1 MGKGRFVNQKLG
13 KIVHRVID
21 QHLWRTKTRNWQ
33 EMTRHVPIHP
43 RKDVRSANDEQM
55 DASKNEE

>member
-21 QHLWRTKTRNWQ
+21 QHLWRTKTRDWQ
-33 EMTRHVPIHP
+33 EVTRHVPIHT
-43 RKDVRSANDEQM
+43 RKVVRSDYDEQT
-55 DASKNEE
+55 DESESEE